1 MVDFPKLGR
10 SFRFAFAGLVY
21 VVRNEQNMRIHLAIS
36 TAVILAGWYFRISQ
50 FEWIAVV
57 LCMGAVLGAEAVNSA
72 IERLA
77 DRVTG
82 DQDSLIRIAKDA
94 AAGGVLTLAVASFV
108 IGAIIFLPRILGL
121 LQSLG

>member
-1 MVDFPKLGR
+1 MVDLPKLGR
-10 SFRFAFAGLVY
+10 SFRFALAGLLY
-21 VVRNEQNMRIHLAIS
+21 VVRSEQNMRIHLVIS
-36 TAVILAGWYFRISQ
+36 AVVVVAGFYFRISQ
-50 FEWIAVV
+50 LEWIAVV

-82 DQDSLIRIAKDA
+82 DEDSLIRVAKDA
-94 AAGGVLTLAVASFV
+94 AAGGVLTLAIASFV

-121 LQSLG
+121 LQSF